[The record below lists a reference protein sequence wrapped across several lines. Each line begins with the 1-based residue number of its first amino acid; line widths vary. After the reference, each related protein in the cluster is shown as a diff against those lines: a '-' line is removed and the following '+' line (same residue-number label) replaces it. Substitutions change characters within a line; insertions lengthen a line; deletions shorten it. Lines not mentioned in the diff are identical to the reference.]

1 MKSSGILPSFKIA
14 WNVISILTGTQ
25 IINAMWLKWNIGKPL
40 FHPIK
45 ERDPLNDGSK
55 KWWWYSS
62 LEKAN
67 QAFSFK
73 HEQQTIFQIFISVMI
88 ASETSIIL

>member
-1 MKSSGILPSFKIA
+1 MKSSGILPSLKIA

-45 ERDPLNDGSK
+45 E
-55 KWWWYSS
+55 
-62 LEKAN
+62 
-67 QAFSFK
+67 
-73 HEQQTIFQIFISVMI
+73 
-88 ASETSIIL
+88 ILQMTVQKSDDYTPQ